1 MLRLLLLASLLIS
14 HAGLNAYTDA
24 AERIFEGPWN
34 NRRTG
39 ASGRMTCNAT
49 EQAPGKWNAVF
60 RGVFQGQP
68 FEYTVEFQAKASRA
82 GTELAGTTTIDSHR
96 YQWTGALQAN
106 QLRGQYQASNG
117 WNGEFIL
124 NETAASRQNDPTS
137 VEPESIDEIEIKPVV
152 KDGDHLLFIGNHHMG
167 DNGGVYNY
175 FQAALKKRGIEVT
188 HESKIAPGKA
198 LSDMVTREIGD
209 AMMSQDVDVVVI
221 TSGDLKVMKQF
232 ATKLKGSGKRL
243 VVFMIWE
250 GKHPSNRAALSQSTK
265 SIRNAVRAMREFEKD
280 SGATIIPV
288 AVLQHELT
296 IRPPDQMPRVD
307 YLWQKADDHPNAL
320 GTMASALLMVA
331 VLTGESPAGLNF
343 DFPPHIV
350 GQQLSDEPD
359 LRLSREIRE
368 ILQYRSWAVA
378 QDWAKGRPLPR

>member
-1 MLRLLLLASLLIS
+1 MLRLLLLSCLLIS
-14 HAGLNAYTDA
+14 HAGLNTYTDA

-49 EQAPGKWNAVF
+49 EQSPGKWNAVF

-82 GTELAGTTTIDSHR
+82 GNELAGMTTIDSHR

-124 NETAASRQNDPTS
+124 NETAASRQNDPAS
-137 VEPESIDEIEIKPVV
+137 VEPESIDDIEIKPVV
-152 KDGDHLLFIGNHHMG
+152 KDGDHLLFIGNHHMA

-188 HESKIAPGKA
+188 HESKIAPGKS

-209 AMMSQDVDVVVI
+209 AMMKEDVDVVVI
-221 TSGDLKVMKQF
+221 TSGDLKVIKQF
-232 ATKLKGSGKRL
+232 ATKLIGSGKRL
-243 VVFMIWE
+243 VVFMTWE

-307 YLWQKADDHPNAL
+307 YLWQKADDHQNAL
-320 GTMASALLMVA
+320 STMASALLMVA

-359 LRLSREIRE
+359 LRLSREVRE